1 MAMEFDVASL
11 IDGLSED
18 EVNAVEEKIKSYRAR
33 QCMDADAGR
42 IDLWNSVVAAI
53 PAKINGFRTYTTN
66 IGSAFEAY
74 TIIEFSK
81 NRDVFVSLELPSGNK
96 FFLSISGSDFSGV
109 AFSNAATA
117 AQAYEMVVSALTNA
131 LGMSDVGSSVGN
143 E

>member
-53 PAKINGFRTYTTN
+53 PAKINGFRTYVN
-66 IGSAFEAY
+66 IGSVFEVY
-74 TIIEFSK
+74 TIIEFAK
-81 NRDVFVSLELPSGNK
+81 NRDVFVSLELAESGNK

-109 AFSNAATA
+109 KFSNAAAA